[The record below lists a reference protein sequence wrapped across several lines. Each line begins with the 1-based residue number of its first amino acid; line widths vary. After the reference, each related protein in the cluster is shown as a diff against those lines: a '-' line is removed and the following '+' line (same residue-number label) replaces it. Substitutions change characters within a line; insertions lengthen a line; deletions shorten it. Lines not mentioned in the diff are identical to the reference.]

1 MQVKLKEKDQEVK
14 LNDLKVKE
22 LKKQV
27 PNTRLR
33 PLKNK
38 RKTVD
43 SGSQNLSKGGLMMK
57 NGSERELIPMT

>member
-1 MQVKLKEKDQEVK
+1 VK

-33 PLKNK
+33 PLKGK

-43 SGSQNLSKGGLMMK
+43 SGSQNYSTSKAGTNDLMAGTYSQK
-57 NGSERELIPMT
+57 

>member
-1 MQVKLKEKDQEVK
+1 MK

-33 PLKNK
+33 PLKGK

-43 SGSQNLSKGGLMMK
+43 SGSQNFSSKAGTSLINK
-57 NGSERELIPMT
+57 HGSEKDLMHGIYA